1 MTSGFRQWLDGFLSV
16 AIKEVRH
23 IRRDGASLVF
33 AMLIPTVQI
42 ILFGFA
48 IDFDVRHVDTVIVDM
63 DRSRES
69 RAYVEGLRSTQY
81 LEIIA
86 RKDDSQDALEMM
98 RRGSARVAVVIPPNF
113 SRAAHPSVQILV
125 DGSDSQVATRVVSA
139 LRPPSTTELGESSRP
154 PATNEPRHALRP
166 PADTHIEL
174 LYNPDA
180 RTSRF
185 TIPGLIGVIL
195 QLVTVSLTSLSLV
208 REREQGTLEQVMVS
222 PLSRMSLM
230 LGKIVP
236 YFCLALVEMTLVLA
250 LARLVFDVRCE
261 GSYVAL
267 YFMTLPFLL
276 ASLALGLVIST
287 VAQNQG
293 QAVQLT
299 LLTLLPSILLSG
311 FVFPRESMPG
321 PLYVL
326 SCAIPVTYYVQ
337 ILRGVIIRGAGL
349 AELWSQTLVLWGIAT
364 LLISVAVSRFR
375 KSLQ

>member
-154 PATNEPRHALRP
+154 PATNEP
-166 PADTHIEL
+166 
-174 LYNPDA
+174 
-180 RTSRF
+180 
-185 TIPGLIGVIL
+185 
-195 QLVTVSLTSLSLV
+195 SLGS
-208 REREQGTLEQVMVS
+208 TLNEYQS
-222 PLSRMSLM
+222 
-230 LGKIVP
+230 
-236 YFCLALVEMTLVLA
+236 
-250 LARLVFDVRCE
+250 
-261 GSYVAL
+261 
-267 YFMTLPFLL
+267 
-276 ASLALGLVIST
+276 
-287 VAQNQG
+287 
-293 QAVQLT
+293 
-299 LLTLLPSILLSG
+299 
-311 FVFPRESMPG
+311 
-321 PLYVL
+321 
-326 SCAIPVTYYVQ
+326 
-337 ILRGVIIRGAGL
+337 
-349 AELWSQTLVLWGIAT
+349 
-364 LLISVAVSRFR
+364 
-375 KSLQ
+375 

>member
-1 MTSGFRQWLDGFLSV
+1 
-16 AIKEVRH
+16 
-23 IRRDGASLVF
+23 
-33 AMLIPTVQI
+33 
-42 ILFGFA
+42 
-48 IDFDVRHVDTVIVDM
+48 
-63 DRSRES
+63 
-69 RAYVEGLRSTQY
+69 
-81 LEIIA
+81 
-86 RKDDSQDALEMM
+86 
-98 RRGSARVAVVIPPNF
+98 
-113 SRAAHPSVQILV
+113 
-125 DGSDSQVATRVVSA
+125 
-139 LRPPSTTELGESSRP
+139 
-154 PATNEPRHALRP
+154 
-166 PADTHIEL
+166 
-174 LYNPDA
+174 DA

-236 YFCLALVEMTLVLA
+236 YFCLALVEMTLVLV
-250 LARLVFDVRCE
+250 LARIVFDVRCE
-261 GSYVAL
+261 GSYLAL

-287 VAQNQG
+287 LAQNQG

-326 SCAIPVTYYVQ
+326 SCGIPVTYYVQ
-337 ILRGVIIRGAGL
+337 ILRGVIIRGAGIPD
-349 AELWSQTLVLWGIAT
+349 LWGQTAVLWGIAT
-364 LLISVAVSRFR
+364 LLISAAVARFR

>member
-1 MTSGFRQWLDGFLSV
+1 MNWFDGFLSV
-16 AIKEVRH
+16 ALKEIRH
-23 IRRDGASLVF
+23 IRRDAASLVF
-33 AMLIPTVQI
+33 ALLIPTVQI

-48 IDFDVRHVDTVIVDM
+48 IDFDVRHVDTVVVDL

-69 RAYVEGLRSTQY
+69 RAYVESLRSTQY
-81 LEIIA
+81 LEVTA
-86 RKDDSQDALEMM
+86 RKDDSESALDMM
-98 RRGSARVAVVIPPNF
+98 RRGTARVAVVIPPDF
-113 SRAAHPSVQILV
+113 SRAGKPSVQILV

-139 LRPPSTTELGESSRP
+139 LRPPSQDSKVD
-154 PATNEPRHALRP
+154 A
-166 PADTHIEL
+166 HIEL

-236 YFCLALVEMTLVLA
+236 YFCLALVEMTLVLV
-250 LARLVFDVRCE
+250 LARIVFDVRCE
-261 GSYVAL
+261 GSYLAL

-287 VAQNQG
+287 AAQNQG

-326 SCAIPVTYYVQ
+326 SCGIPVTYYVQ
-337 ILRGVIIRGAGL
+337 ILRGVIIRGASI

-364 LLISVAVSRFR
+364 FLISVAVARFR